1 VRIDLTDKRQLIAFL
16 KSQNLWAKKS
26 LGQNFLVCEEVLG
39 DIVQAAELKLDDIV
53 VEVGPGLGVLTREL
67 CKRSGKVL
75 AVEKDKRMA
84 EMLEKTAGDFSN
96 LEIFNED
103 VFKFRIQKSK
113 IWGDKQAKYKVVAN
127 IPYYLTSHLVQ
138 HFLQS
143 ENPPQMMVLMV
154 QWEVAERM
162 VAKPPKMEL
171 ISVLVQYYANAKIV
185 KKVPRSCF
193 FPEPKVDSAIVKIVR
208 EQKPN
213 KINEKNFF
221 RIVKA
226 GFSAKRKTLANALSA
241 GLHLS
246 KENSQAALL
255 AVGIEPSRR
264 AETLSLEEWLKLA
277 KKIA

>member
-16 KSQNLWAKKS
+16 KSQNLRAKKS

-84 EMLEKTAGDFSN
+84 EMLKKTAGDFSN

-154 QWEVAERM
+154 QREVAERM

-208 EQKPN
+208 KQKPN